1 MGQKSYTTR
10 RTFLTGVAGTAVA
23 AGVTGCIEGTEDDG
37 EGDGNG
43 QPSESPTGRLE
54 DTDKYPRMEVASVD
68 ELSEGD
74 VMTFRYPLDGHRNFL
89 TKLGEEAW
97 KGKGPDGDIVAFNS
111 TCTHQGCNVGS
122 NVEPE
127 NSVAGP
133 CPCHY
138 TTFDL
143 SKAGLSVT
151 GPATADLPQIRLEV
165 EDGTV
170 YATGVDGL
178 IFGYR
183 HNLRD
188 GELAEGIETPEESDD

>member
-1 MGQKSYTTR
+1 M
-10 RTFLTGVAGTAVA
+10 
-23 AGVTGCIEGTEDDG
+23 TGCIGGSDN
-37 EGDGNG
+37 DGNG
-43 QPSESPTGRLE
+43 GNQTNQPSGSPTGRLE
-54 DTDKYPRMEVASVD
+54 DTEKYPRMEVASLD
-68 ELSEGD
+68 EVEEGD
-74 VMTFRYPLDGHRNFL
+74 VMTFSYPLGGHRNFL

-97 KGKGPDGDIVAFNS
+97 KGTGPDGDIVAFNS
-111 TCTHQGCNVGS
+111 TCTHQGCSVER

-143 SKAGLSVT
+143 SKAGLTVT
-151 GPATADLPQIRLEV
+151 GPATTDLPQIRLEV
-165 EDGTV
+165 EDGSI

-183 HNLRD
+183 SNLRD
-188 GELAEGIETPEESDD
+188 GEFAEGVESAEGGD